1 MRRGSGFVLTLVGTF
16 LLVVAVLLRL
26 WVAPAA
32 TKFPLNAYQIT
43 NLTGTGSYF
52 SATKVAEQQNVSVGV
67 TETTRGD
74 VAAGN
79 DSTAVWD
86 TFTSVEDKTNRA
98 PISYFA
104 FREAFDRKTGVIA
117 QCCREYI
124 TNEANGKPDYSVRMS
139 GQSVVW
145 PFNAQKKTYQIF
157 DTAAGRAEPAQF
169 TGTGTINGIA
179 VYKYVET
186 VAPTKFGTEQ
196 VPGSIAGLPGVSEA
210 SLSEEYS
217 ATNTYWVDPVTG
229 VPLKTTQDQKV
240 ALVDI
245 SGVTRLVGSNL
256 KLAETPGS
264 VASVIATDKKYRNQ
278 INLAYD
284 VLPLIGLILGLAL
297 MLIGILLVN
306 FGGEGAETEFR
317 WLWRRQLSTYPDTGR
332 RFMYLAI
339 TVLATVTLY
348 YELYVGGSVST
359 LLLVN
364 LHMDFTFFVVVLAF
378 GNLIGAFGSLFA
390 GLSDRLGRA
399 NLVVFGLLVTGIITT
414 YLLPAAT
421 NKWTFS
427 IEFFVVGLVEGV
439 ALVATPA
446 LIRDFSPQVGRATA
460 MGFWTAGPVLGSL
473 IVTAVATN
481 TLPTVVTDPR
491 IWTHEYKICGAVG
504 LIVFVIA
511 LLGLRELSPQLR
523 DQLMVTL
530 HDRMLIE
537 ARAKG
542 LDIATLLAK
551 PFRQLFKV
559 DVVVSAIAVS
569 MLLLIYYTA
578 VGFGL
583 IYISALFGFS
593 TKNANGLL
601 NWNWGFN
608 VIAVILIGM
617 VSDLVRVRKPFMV
630 IGGVGSAVMIVIW
643 LNEAGKHPGYYTLAL
658 ILAVLSLFLG
668 IAYTPWMASFTETVE
683 ARNPAL
689 IATGLAIWGWTIRV
703 VIFVAFLIIP
713 HVITSVTPLVDY
725 GPTAQAYQA
734 QYKSQVAF
742 AQSHPQ
748 IVATAQKYQS
758 QLLTAQ
764 KFAPELAVLQA
775 HAALF
780 TQLSTYSNPAAA
792 PPKLINEAI
801 AAAGG
806 GAKGLAVLTT
816 IQANQKAIE
825 SVVAVQG
832 QLLPLQP
839 YAKQLTALSKVPKPA
854 LTYLQ
859 VHGPTVEK
867 AQAESP
873 NQWKHWY
880 WVCFGGVIFFL
891 LCIPL
896 VRGRWNP
903 AAARR
908 DEEEHEAATQAELEQ
923 LRSGTGTA
931 AVTNAEAGYPEDSHE
946 EATHEEAT
954 HEAAHEE
961 DGYAEDGR
969 AAEEGHAAEE
979 GAPEEGQT
987 QEIRAEGNH
996 SGESPTEASPTASGA
1011 DPVS

>member
-1 MRRGSGFVLTLVGTF
+1 VRRVSGFVFTLLGTF

-26 WVAPAA
+26 WVAPGA

-43 NLTGTGSYF
+43 TLTGTGSYF
-52 SATKVAEQQNVSVGV
+52 SATKVQELQNVSVGV

-74 VAAGN
+74 VAAG
-79 DSTAVWD
+79 SSSLAVWD
-86 TFTSVEDKTNRA
+86 TFTSVQDLTNRA

-104 FREAFDRKTGVIA
+104 FREAFDRKTGVIVP
-117 QCCREYI
+117 CCREYL
-124 TNEANGKPDYSVRMS
+124 TNEANGKPDYSVHMS

-145 PFNAQKKTYQIF
+145 PFGAQKKTYMIF
-157 DTAAGRAEPAQF
+157 DTAAARAEPAQF
-169 TGTGTINGIA
+169 AGTSTINGIA
-179 VYKYVET
+179 VYRYVET
-186 VAPTKFGTEQ
+186 VAPTRFGSSQ
-196 VPGSIAGLPGVSEA
+196 IPGSIAGLPSQSEVT
-210 SLSEEYS
+210 LGEYYS

-229 VPLKTTQDQKV
+229 VPLKTTQDQEV
-240 ALVDI
+240 ALVD
-245 SGVTRLVGSNL
+245 STGVTRLVGSDL
-256 KLAETPGS
+256 KLTESP
-264 VASVIATDKKYRNQ
+264 ASVQAVIQTDKKYRNE
-278 INLAYD
+278 ITLAYD

-297 MLIGILLVN
+297 LIIGIVLVN
-306 FGGEGAETEFR
+306 YGGEASETEFR
-317 WLWRRQLSTYPDTGR
+317 WLWRRQLSAYPDTGR
-332 RFMYLAI
+332 RVLYLAI

-364 LHMDFTFFVVVLAF
+364 LHMSFTFFVLVLAF

-414 YLLPAAT
+414 YVLPAAT
-421 NKWTFS
+421 NKWAFS
-427 IEFFVVGLVEGV
+427 IEFFVVSVVEGI

-491 IWTHEYKICGAVG
+491 FWTHEYKICGTVG

-511 LLGLRELSPQLR
+511 LIGLRELSPQLR
-523 DQLMVTL
+523 DQLMVSL
-530 HDRMLIE
+530 RDRLLVE

-542 LDIATLLAK
+542 LDVATMLAK

-583 IYISALFGFS
+583 IYLSALFGYS

-630 IGGVGSAVMIVIW
+630 IGGVGTAVMIVIW

-725 GPTAQAYQA
+725 GPTAQSYQA
-734 QYKSQVAF
+734 AYPKQIAF

-748 IVATAQKYQS
+748 IVAQAQKYQA
-758 QLLTAQ
+758 QLQTAQ

-780 TQLSTYSNPAAA
+780 TQLGTYSNPAAA

-806 GAKGLAVLTT
+806 GAKGLGVLTT

-825 SVVAVQG
+825 SVIAVQG

-839 YAKQLTALSKVPKPA
+839 YAAQLTALSKVPPSA
-854 LTYLQ
+854 LSYLQ
-859 VHGPTVEK
+859 AHGAAVQK
-867 AQAESP
+867 AEAQSP

-896 VRGRWNP
+896 LRGRWNP

-908 DEEEHEAATQAELEQ
+908 DEEEHEAATEAEMAK
-923 LRSGTGTA
+923 LRSGPDTSGSEVSA
-931 AVTNAEAGYPEDSHE
+931 SEAWAPDASASEASAPEASAPEASAPQAEVPDDEVPEAEAP
-946 EATHEEAT
+946 
-954 HEAAHEE
+954 
-961 DGYAEDGR
+961 
-969 AAEEGHAAEE
+969 
-979 GAPEEGQT
+979 
-987 QEIRAEGNH
+987 RAEV
-996 SGESPTEASPTASGA
+996 PEA
-1011 DPVS
+1011 